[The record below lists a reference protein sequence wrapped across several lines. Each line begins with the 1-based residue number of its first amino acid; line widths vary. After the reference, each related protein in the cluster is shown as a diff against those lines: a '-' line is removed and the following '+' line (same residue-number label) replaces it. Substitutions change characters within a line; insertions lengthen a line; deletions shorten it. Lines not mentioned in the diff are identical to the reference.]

1 MIRRVVSCSRRI
13 LEATRFHRL
22 NGRQGAGLEARFVG
36 DDLFDWLSRALPKR
50 RKHDNKGGDTKIE
63 AALKIDPSLPETVA
77 KRGIKN

>member
-1 MIRRVVSCSRRI
+1 M
-13 LEATRFHRL
+13 
-22 NGRQGAGLEARFVG
+22 EARFVG